1 MNFCMFFHKE
11 VLFVVEKV
19 LFERKSRPFEML
31 NIEKL
36 APETHFHPECEM
48 IFVIGGEALVFVN
61 GREYKIGKGDA
72 VFISPNQ
79 IHRYVNMKDGSYIL
93 IVFPLNIF
101 GQKKLFGLDECVPDN
116 NVVRYADCNRITEIL
131 CMFKDDYDKTRENS
145 ELLFA
150 GYISLLF
157 YFLMPRFKLK
167 RIEHSEIV
175 PDILK
180 YCYKNYRNE
189 ITLEKISR
197 SLNVNKYYISRVF
210 NETFSMNIN
219 SFINYLRTSAAA
231 TELIETDKTVTEIA
245 FDVGYANIR
254 TFVRVFKN
262 IYGMSAI
269 EFRNKHR
276 EYK

>member
-1 MNFCMFFHKE
+1 MG
-11 VLFVVEKV
+11 KV
-19 LFERKSRPFEML
+19 LFERKSRPLEML

-72 VFISPNQ
+72 VFIYPNQ

-145 ELLFA
+145 ELLLA

-175 PDILK
+175 PGILK
-180 YCYKNYRNE
+180 YCYENYRNE

-210 NETFSMNIN
+210 NETFSMNMN

-276 EYK
+276 DYK